1 MKQTDHVVNVTTSQF
16 EEIVDKNQLVFVDFW
31 AEWCAPCKSFAHV
44 YDKISKI
51 NPNIV
56 FAKINIEQEAD
67 LAEMFQIRSIPHLM
81 VFKEGIAI
89 YSEAGSM
96 PESTLTEL
104 VQQAVTAD
112 VSAIREAALKDE

>member
-1 MKQTDHVVNVTTSQF
+1 MEKTDQVVSVTTSQF
-16 EEIVDKNQLVFVDFW
+16 EEIVETNQLVFVDFW
-31 AEWCAPCKSFAHV
+31 AEWCAPCRSFAHV
-44 YDKISKI
+44 YDKIAKKY
-51 NPNIV
+51 PNIT

-89 YSEAGSM
+89 YSESGNM

-104 VQQAVTAD
+104 VQQAITAD
-112 VSAIREAALKDE
+112 LAAIREAALKDE

>member
-44 YDKISKI
+44 YDKIAKI